1 MTSVRDTARWPGGMR
16 GGLAILLVLAAAG
29 SAGCRRKTKPK
40 LAWGMGVRTFDATAL
55 GLATARSPDPF
66 VDGIR
71 AGRIAIPTYDGS
83 NQATHPDVVLERTG
97 GAARLVMAMTPYPFS
112 NDRFENP
119 SLVVS
124 SDGMAF
130 APPPGVHNPIVP
142 APPFDHNDDPDL
154 RRDPR
159 TGEYELLYL
168 ETLRPAKQTLVALR
182 STDLIAWQRRDAV
195 VFDLAH
201 GAPFVVSPTA
211 IEHDG
216 KTYLFA
222 VESETKLVKTMVS
235 GDGKTWDLA
244 TAQTLPLE
252 LGAVKPWHIDVVR
265 GERGFAMLISG
276 FDAAFKHQN
285 LYLATSP
292 DLVTWT
298 LRPEPLLAFGDPALG
313 VESLYRSTG
322 VVEHGTL
329 VVWYSMQY
337 RSD

>member
-1 MTSVRDTARWPGGMR
+1 MR
-16 GGLAILLVLAAAG
+16 GGLGLTLMLMLGLALAG
-29 SAGCRRKTKPK
+29 SAGCRHKAKPK
-40 LAWGMGVRTFDATAL
+40 LSWGMGVRTFDATAL
-55 GLATARSPDPF
+55 GLASSHSPDPF
-66 VDGIR
+66 IDGIR

-83 NQATHPDVVLERTG
+83 NQATHPDVVLERSPG
-97 GAARLVMAMTPYPFS
+97 SPARLVMAMTPYPFS

-124 SDGMAF
+124 ADGMAF
-130 APPPGVHNPIVP
+130 APPPGLHNPLVP
-142 APPFDHNDDPDL
+142 APPTDHNNDPDL

-168 ETLRPAKQTLVALR
+168 ETLRPDKQTLVALR

-195 VFDLAH
+195 VYDLAH

-211 IEHDG
+211 IEHAG
-216 KTYLFA
+216 NTYLFA
-222 VESETKLVKTMVS
+222 VESETKRVTTMVS
-235 GDGKTWDLA
+235 ADGKTWDLA
-244 TAQTLPLE
+244 TARTLPIE
-252 LGAVKPWHIDVVR
+252 FGAVKPWHIDVVR
-265 GERGFAMLISG
+265 GETGFAMLISG
-276 FDAAFKHQN
+276 FDTGFKHQN

-298 LRPEPLLAFGDPALG
+298 LRPEPLLAFSDPALG

-322 VVEHGTL
+322 LVEHGTL

-337 RSD
+337 RAD